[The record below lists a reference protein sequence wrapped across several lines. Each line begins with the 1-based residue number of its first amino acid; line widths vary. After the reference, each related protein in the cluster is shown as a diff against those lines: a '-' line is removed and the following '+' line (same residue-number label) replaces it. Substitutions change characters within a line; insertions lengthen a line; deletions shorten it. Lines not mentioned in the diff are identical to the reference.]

1 MYRAFSLKKTC
12 TNWNNENKTTALKEP
27 SAHTEGASAC
37 TKGMQLSAEE
47 VVRFDRV
54 SSASSLRSIAKNV
67 GQTGLRIAVATV
79 LLTSIVACG
88 AKNVPNTA
96 NEITPETNYD
106 ALMKKYVDEQKKNS
120 DPSTPSVWGG
130 TQYKSSLFSDSKGR
144 QVGDIVTIEIDE
156 SASAS
161 NTVSTTSS
169 RSSSSKAGVNAAL
182 GLPLD
187 FGMKNFLGSKKP
199 FSPKLDTT
207 DKESYDGSGD
217 NSREGQVTATI
228 AAIVTSVLPSG
239 NLIVEG
245 HREILVDN
253 EKQIITVSGIVRPKD
268 ITATNTISSTKIAN
282 AKISYIGKGQLA
294 DTTKQGWFH
303 NLFSWAWP
311 F

>member
-1 MYRAFSLKKTC
+1 MYRAFSLKKIC
-12 TNWNNENKTTALKEP
+12 TNGNNENKTIALKDVH
-27 SAHTEGASAC
+27 SSID
-37 TKGMQLSAEE
+37 E
-47 VVRFDRV
+47 VAQSKRV
-54 SSASSLRSIAKNV
+54 VQASSLHSVAKSV
-67 GQTGLRIAVATV
+67 GKTGLRVAVATV

-88 AKNVPNTA
+88 AKNVPDTA
-96 NEITPETNYD
+96 NEVTPETNYD

-169 RSSSSKAGVNAAL
+169 RSSSTKAGVNAAF

-187 FGMKNFLGSKKP
+187 FGMKNFLGSKKS
-199 FSPKLDTT
+199 FSPKLDTN

-268 ITATNTISSTKIAN
+268 ITATNMISSTKIAN